1 MDNNTTTQ
9 VISLDLQK
17 VWYETI
23 DNKKVVHKKTSYNE
37 IKNLTKAQEFLKDKS
52 IIVNDTKYSIKVP
65 EIYSWDENTNV
76 LTMSFCSGK
85 NLELMLRN
93 KDERA
98 TAIPFLQK
106 MMGFV
111 IKKHFYWQDFAPRN
125 IIIDSNTIYLIDFE
139 KALTFEVDNL
149 LNFLRPHVFEEY
161 SSFLLPS
168 ERLITTEQVFSP
180 SNGDKNMRISIDAIK
195 VKRVKSI
202 ATALGYK
209 SYISREQYLNIQSMI
224 MKAEEPFETETG
236 IVFPRVHLVEML
248 ENKAID
254 PSVYYNYSLEILS
267 RNNISIN
274 TLTNNEEERF

>member
-37 IKNLTKAQEFLKDKS
+37 IKNLTKAQEFLKDKI

-139 KALTFEVDNL
+139 KALTFKVDNL

-168 ERLITTEQVFSP
+168 ERLLSTKQVFSP

-195 VKRVKSI
+195 VKRIKSV

-254 PSVYYNYSLEILS
+254 PSIYYKYSLEILS